1 MLKLWRLA
9 YMLTPAEVAIPA
21 VWFIYPETRGRSLE
35 EINLLFASPS
45 LLVSA
50 NEKEYTRMVQEAG
63 GNTAVA
69 ERRLL
74 DEVDASMQEKDGRV
88 WNPMAFDD
96 SEKESASSVAIQDV
110 PKV

>member
-1 MLKLWRLA
+1 
-9 YMLTPAEVAIPA
+9 MLTSAEVAIPS

-45 LLVSA
+45 ILVSA
-50 NEKEYTRMVQEAG
+50 NEKEYQRMVQEAG

-74 DEVDASMQEKDGRV
+74 DEVDASTREGKAEART
-88 WNPMAFDD
+88 P
-96 SEKESASSVAIQDV
+96 SASSTGEKGSTSGVAIHNI